1 MAAGKDVGYLS
12 RVQARSAG
20 MCVLCVLCALCCVCV
35 CVCVCGGGG
44 GVKNEWNW
52 AKKKL

>member
-35 CVCVCGGGG
+35 CVWGGGG
-44 GVKNEWNW
+44 GLRMNEIEL
-52 AKKKL
+52 KKIVS